1 VANASWLDEDEQQAW
16 RTLINVHGRLIAQ
29 LDTEMQGAHDLSL
42 PDYEVLAHLSEA
54 PERSLRMADL
64 AERLLLSPSGLT
76 RRVDGLARDGLVE
89 RRACPEDRRG
99 TLAVLTD
106 AGMARLEEAA
116 TTHAAGVR
124 RYVIEPL
131 RREELLGLAR
141 SLERID
147 HALSEGRGVWPL
159 KRPPA
164 APAEPPANQAAGQ
177 G

>member
-1 VANASWLDEDEQQAW
+1 VADASWLDAEEQHAW

-29 LDTEMQGAHDLSL
+29 LDTELQGAHDLSL
-42 PDYEVLAHLSEA
+42 PDYEVLAHLSET
-54 PERSLRMADL
+54 PERSLRMAEL

-76 RRVDGLARDGLVE
+76 RRVDGLARQGLVE

-99 TLAVLTD
+99 TLAVLTEV
-106 AGMARLEEAA
+106 GMTRLEEAA
-116 TTHAAGVR
+116 PTHAAGVR
-124 RYVIEPL
+124 RYVVEPL

-164 APAEPPANQAAGQ
+164 TTEPPVNQAARQ
-177 G
+177 A

>member
-1 VANASWLDEDEQQAW
+1 VADSSWLDEEEQQAW

-29 LDTEMQGAHDLSL
+29 LDSELQGAHDLSL

-54 PERSLRMADL
+54 PERSLRMAEL

-76 RRVDGLARDGLVE
+76 RRVDGLAREGLVE
-89 RRACPEDRRG
+89 RRACSDDRRG
-99 TLAVLTD
+99 TLAVLTE
-106 AGMARLEEAA
+106 AGMARLEEVAP
-116 TTHAAGVR
+116 THAAGVR
-124 RYVIEPL
+124 RYVVEPL

-147 HALSEGRGVWPL
+147 QALNEGRGVWPL

-164 APAEPPANQAAGQ
+164 TAEPPVNQAANQA
-177 G
+177 